1 MRNLIQP
8 IAYTA
13 LFSWSV
19 TAQATVIVQ
28 NNWLYSKM
36 SIEVTDDLPPY
47 DVQVSEAYRY
57 MGAAIDKT
65 ESVQGNDPSTG
76 YGGQAT
82 LRYAVGRDIIGFGS
96 PRDTTLFSGYTV
108 TDDSAFAWASSY
120 FQTDWVFSATENTD
134 FRMFAYNE
142 FGGSGT
148 FRLFNETTGET
159 IADEAFGA
167 NTPFESIGILDQFN
181 TYSLSLSI
189 DRIDRNVGDGTSMY
203 SFAFNDDYRLS
214 SNLTHYPVPAPATIT
229 LLGLGIVGLGFVK
242 RRRAI
247 QLAHGARPAN

>member
-1 MRNLIQP
+1 MRNFIQP

-36 SIEVTDDLPPY
+36 SIKVTDERPPY
-47 DVQVSEAYRY
+47 DVQVSEAFRY
-57 MGAAIDKT
+57 EGAAIDIA
-65 ESVQGNDPSTG
+65 ESVYGRDPSTG
-76 YGGQAT
+76 YGGRVA
-82 LRYAVGRDIIGFGS
+82 LRYAVGRNINNFGS
-96 PRDTTLFSGYTV
+96 GRDTTLFSGLTV
-108 TDDSAFAWASSY
+108 TDDSTFAWASSY

-134 FRMFAYNE
+134 FRMFAYNG

-148 FRLFNETTGET
+148 FSLFNETTGET

-229 LLGLGIVGLGFVK
+229 LLGLGVVGLGFVR

-247 QLAHGARPAN
+247 QPAHEVRPAN